1 MKFSYVF
8 WKLLKFDSMCSV
20 YAVLKKLRI
29 FNKLKM
35 RLYEKL
41 KGDAGEV
48 SKIIE
53 EYQYKNKKRRGNK
66 NESNS

>member
-8 WKLLKFDSMCSV
+8 WKLLKFDSMCLV

-41 KGDAGEV
+41 KGDVGEV

-53 EYQYKNKKRRGNK
+53 EYQYKNKKRRG
-66 NESNS
+66 